1 MTETETDTT
10 ALAMTVD
17 THLAGYCEPD
27 ATARRRLLEQ
37 VWADDAKLIDPP
49 LEGTGVEAI
58 ADLVDVILT
67 HYPAHRFVRTTA
79 CDTHHDVVRYGW
91 ELRAPDGA
99 VAVSGLDVAEL
110 NAAGRITRIVGFFGD
125 LLPQT
130 EVAA

>member
-1 MTETETDTT
+1 MTETETT
-10 ALAMTVD
+10 ALSTTVD

-27 ATARRRLLEQ
+27 PPTRRRLLEQ
-37 VWADDAKLIDPP
+37 VWADDAELIDPP
-49 LEGTGVEAI
+49 LEGTGVDAI

-79 CDTHHDVVRYGW
+79 CDTHHDIVRYGW

-110 NAAGRITRIVGFFGD
+110 DDAGRITRIVGFFGD
-125 LLPQT
+125 LGPDA
-130 EVAA
+130 EAAA